1 MNKKIVH
8 DALIL
13 TAFTLTLGFVLGLVY
28 GITKEPIAAADA
40 ATSTTTAA
48 VINGDLSAAAKG
60 DSRRPTTTERRAS
73 GAPFH
78 YHTLIL

>member
-40 ATSTTTAA
+40 ATAQAA
-48 VINGDLSAAAKG
+48 YQKVFAEAD
-60 DSRRPTTTERRAS
+60 
-73 GAPFH
+73 
-78 YHTLIL
+78 

>member
-40 ATSTTTAA
+40 ETS
-48 VINGDLSAAAKG
+48 L
-60 DSRRPTTTERRAS
+60 
-73 GAPFH
+73 GA
-78 YHTLIL
+78 YHMVFEDGY